1 MVLSLVLLFK
11 FFAKILSANSQIN
24 NHAVMSA
31 KSSANK
37 EMGDL
42 FKREMSKYPKRG
54 IKQKAVIFHK
64 EENHYKNKASSPVFR
79 YRPL

>member
-1 MVLSLVLLFK
+1 
-11 FFAKILSANSQIN
+11 
-24 NHAVMSA
+24 MSA

-42 FKREMSKYPKRG
+42 FKREMSKYPERG

-64 EENHYKNKASSPVFR
+64 EENH
-79 YRPL
+79 